1 MLPTFFLAWIR
12 KNSFDFPK
20 DLSEAIEA
28 HAGALID
35 WKKQYDEM
43 LTLYEAHKGDWEKFV
58 NDWRDLANRV
68 IKERDSALE
77 ALDAERQ
84 LVKEATQDKP
94 LGKRERESML
104 KMIAAM
110 AIGGYAFD
118 PAAQR
123 SETVKEIVSDLERQG
138 VSLSDDTVR
147 RYLTEAIEHL
157 KDATS

>member
-1 MLPTFFLAWIR
+1 
-12 KNSFDFPK
+12 
-20 DLSEAIEA
+20 
-28 HAGALID
+28 
-35 WKKQYDEM
+35 
-43 LTLYEAHKGDWEKFV
+43 
-58 NDWRDLANRV
+58 
-68 IKERDSALE
+68 
-77 ALDAERQ
+77 
-84 LVKEATQDKP
+84 
-94 LGKRERESML
+94 ML

>member
-68 IKERDSALE
+68 IKERDSHSKLSTPSGNSS
-77 ALDAERQ
+77 RKQ
-84 LVKEATQDKP
+84 LKT
-94 LGKRERESML
+94 S
-104 KMIAAM
+104 
-110 AIGGYAFD
+110 
-118 PAAQR
+118 R
-123 SETVKEIVSDLERQG
+123 SASASANQC
-138 VSLSDDTVR
+138 
-147 RYLTEAIEHL
+147 
-157 KDATS
+157 